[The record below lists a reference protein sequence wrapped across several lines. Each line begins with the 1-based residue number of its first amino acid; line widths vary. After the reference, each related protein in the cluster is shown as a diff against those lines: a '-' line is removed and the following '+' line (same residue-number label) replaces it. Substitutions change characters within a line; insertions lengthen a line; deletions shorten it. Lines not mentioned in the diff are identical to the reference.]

1 MTIKNL
7 IRKSEAYTKTN
18 QLLKRGFAG
27 PAFNE
32 KELTESLTLLLTQK
46 MPLLRKTLY
55 GTDGFGDVFHREGA
69 EGQIYSYY
77 YKWKVPPIGLY
88 QRGIHSA
95 WVATEDR
102 LELRRF
108 KDSLPYFLIN
118 FCNTLNI
125 YLVSEKPLTLSDSK
139 THYTEVQGGIFKAI
153 HDNSHLRMINAIKEC
168 IEDLCDYRLETNV
181 NYEGGGEPVGYATCE
196 KVGDY
201 YQHHLTLQWYSGLRV
216 ESTDQVKTPSNETEN
231 YAAYGKDADLIK
243 AYQEWAE
250 SVP

>member
-168 IEDLCDYRLETNV
+168 IEDLCDYRLEANV
-181 NYEGGGEPVGYATCE
+181 NYEGGGEPVGYTTCE

-216 ESTDQVKTPSNETEN
+216 ESTDQVKASAKEN
-231 YAAYGKDADLIK
+231 YEAYGKDAELIK

-250 SVP
+250 SVV